1 MSRILI
7 ALFVGSF
14 AAVGIAQTPPQ
25 PAVPAP
31 TTATKDAK
39 AKQGMVE
46 SATADKGYTQR
57 AADQALQGPAGL
69 RTGREGMPDEVGLD
83 CRDPLA
89 VVTQHQ
95 AKGVVAVFEIDVRL
109 ACRDAESHAPAK
121 NAAAVVRVRLQHLS
135 RAPAWVRTCFVAAKA
150 GNFVQRKARGARR
163 IRDT

>member
-57 AADQALQGPAGL
+57 AADQAAKAEG
-69 RTGREGMPDEVGLD
+69 TG
-83 CRDPLA
+83 
-89 VVTQHQ
+89 
-95 AKGVVAVFEIDVRL
+95 
-109 ACRDAESHAPAK
+109 
-121 NAAAVVRVRLQHLS
+121 AAARPDRQAASKANVQATTADKGYTQ
-135 RAPAWVRTCFVAAKA
+135 RAAEQAAKA
-150 GNFVQRKARGARR
+150 EGTGASAKEARR
-163 IRDT
+163 AASRENVKSTTADKGYTQRAADEAAKAAAAKKQETTPK

>member
-1 MSRILI
+1 MDSGMELKSRKVSSK
-7 ALFVGSF
+7 LFYCMLLLF
-14 AAVGIAQTPPQ
+14 FLL
-25 PAVPAP
+25 
-31 TTATKDAK
+31 
-39 AKQGMVE
+39 VE
-46 SATADKGYTQR
+46 IFHFCSGRPR
-57 AADQALQGPAGL
+57 A
-69 RTGREGMPDEVGLD
+69 GRNSGHRRASVVASGRDDRAESDDHG
-83 CRDPLA
+83 RDPLA